1 MIVTLT
7 ANPSLDRTVTLSDAL
22 RVGEVQSALSV
33 REDAGGK
40 GINVTRVL
48 AGSGVATRAVLPLD
62 ADDPFAAVLR
72 SAHVPVLAVPLP
84 GVARANLTLTDREGV
99 DHQDQPSGCDAH
111 RRGCGD
117 AHRRDRARVGRR
129 RLARAGRVAS
139 AGPAEDFYVD
149 VIAAVRAAGASAP
162 ARGRHVGAAL
172 RAVVERGTP
181 DLIKPNDEELVEL
194 AGVALDAELPLPE
207 AVLAVARELV
217 PPASV
222 PPSSRSAAT
231 APCSSTPTAPG
242 SAPSAHARA
251 QHRRRGRQLAGRL
264 LLADVAGAAPD
275 ERVRSGIRYG
285 SAAAA
290 LPGTQ
295 APTPTD
301 LLPGDVP
308 VRSLALKT
316 HPEPKRP
323 LEVTVSEIITP
334 ALVSLDESLGTD
346 KRAVIDALAAR
357 VAAAGRATDAAA
369 LAADAWKR
377 EQTDETGLPGGIAIP
392 HAKSA
397 AVREATLAFAR
408 LKPGVDFGADDGPA
422 DLVFLI
428 AAPDTAAE
436 EHLAVLSQLAR
447 ASCART
453 SPPGCAPP
461 RPRSVVAS

>member
-84 GVARANLTLTDREGV
+84 GAARANLTLTDSDGV
-99 DHQDQPSGCDAH
+99 TTKINLPGVTRTAQDAATLIDATV
-111 RRGCGD
+111 R
-117 AHRRDRARVGRR
+117 
-129 RLARAGRVAS
+129 AS
-139 AGPAEDFYVD
+139 ADADWLVLAGSLPPGLSEDFYVD
-149 VIAAVRAAGASAP
+149 VITAVRAAGASAP
-162 ARGRHVGAAL
+162 RIAVDTSGPAL
-172 RAVVERGTP
+172 RAVVERGRP
-181 DLIKPNDEELVEL
+181 DLIKPNDEELAEL

-207 AVLAVARELV
+207 AVLAVARQLV
-217 PPASV
+217 PTRVGAAFVTLGGDGAVLVDPDGAWFGT
-222 PPSSRSAAT
+222 PPPTRVRSTVGAGDSS
-231 APCSSTPTAPG
+231 
-242 SAPSAHARA
+242 
-251 QHRRRGRQLAGRL
+251 LAGF

-308 VRSLALKT
+308 VRPLAL
-316 HPEPKRP
+316 
-323 LEVTVSEIITP
+323 
-334 ALVSLDESLGTD
+334 
-346 KRAVIDALAAR
+346 
-357 VAAAGRATDAAA
+357 
-369 LAADAWKR
+369 
-377 EQTDETGLPGGIAIP
+377 
-392 HAKSA
+392 
-397 AVREATLAFAR
+397 
-408 LKPGVDFGADDGPA
+408 
-422 DLVFLI
+422 
-428 AAPDTAAE
+428 
-436 EHLAVLSQLAR
+436 
-447 ASCART
+447 
-453 SPPGCAPP
+453 
-461 RPRSVVAS
+461 